1 MPLARSYPVSMSRL
15 RRGAGLLVLALM
27 LLGIAASAGS
37 AFAAGGCCAMTPAA
51 QGTSGREAPCHSV
64 APTSCCE
71 AIAAGQI
78 PGLPGAP
85 IFATAAAPSALAGGS
100 LPGTFFAPPPSALAR
115 IALATIV
122 LRL

>member
-1 MPLARSYPVSMSRL
+1 MPPATSYPVSMSRL
-15 RRGAGLLVLALM
+15 RRGAGFLVLALM

-37 AFAAGGCCAMTPAA
+37 ALAAGGCCAMPAA
-51 QGTSGREAPCHSV
+51 HGSSDREGPCHSV

-71 AIAAGQI
+71 ANAAGQVQ
-78 PGLPGAP
+78 GLPGAP
-85 IFATAAAPSALAGGS
+85 VFASAAAPSVLAGHP
-100 LPGTFFAPPPSALAR
+100 LPGAHCVPPPAPAAT

>member
-1 MPLARSYPVSMSRL
+1 MQPARSYPISMVRL
-15 RRGAGLLVLALM
+15 RRGAGCLVLALM
-27 LLGIAASAGS
+27 LLGFALSAGS
-37 AFAAGGCCAMTPAA
+37 AFATGGCCAMAA
-51 QGTSGREAPCHSV
+51 EQGSSEREGPCHSV

-71 AIAAGQI
+71 ANAAGQL

-85 IFATAAAPSALAGGS
+85 LFAPAAAPSVLSGHP
-100 LPGTFFAPPPSALAR
+100 LPGAHGTPPPAPAAR

>member
-1 MPLARSYPVSMSRL
+1 MAGSYPISMSRL
-15 RRGAGLLVLALM
+15 RHGAGFLVLALM

-37 AFAAGGCCAMTPAA
+37 ALASGGCCAMPAA
-51 QGTSGREAPCHSV
+51 QGSSDREGPCHSV

-71 AIAAGQI
+71 ANAAGQV

-85 IFATAAAPSALAGGS
+85 IFATAVAPSALAGGR
-100 LPGTFFAPPPSALAR
+100 LPGAFFAPPSALAR